1 MPEFS
6 DEIWKRAIHNLFQPM
21 VLFYFPRLSEEVD
34 WSQGHTFLEQEL
46 ANLYTPEKMGKRFVD
61 VLAQMHLFSGE
72 DTYVLFHVEVQGYG
86 SGEEQIQEFE
96 ERMFDYYYRIR
107 DKWGH
112 KNIVSLA
119 ILTDNNANYRPDRY
133 EISFHGTTLTYAFN
147 VCKIIDFEED
157 LLEKDP
163 NPFAT
168 VMLAAKRAFRV
179 ERRDD
184 ETKSIFK
191 IALIHLGLQRGRTP
205 EEIEGLLRFVDWI
218 ITISDLRIKKEYVQ
232 KVRTLVAKEGK
243 TMPYITSFEEITKME
258 TEEEVKMRTARKM
271 LRMGEPE
278 EKILLY
284 AEITREQLEE
294 LRRQQSASPSP
305 E

>member
-1 MPEFS
+1 
-6 DEIWKRAIHNLFQPM
+6 
-21 VLFYFPRLSEEVD
+21 
-34 WSQGHTFLEQEL
+34 
-46 ANLYTPEKMGKRFVD
+46 MGKRFVD

-119 ILTDNNANYRPDRY
+119 ILTDSNANYRPDRY
-133 EISFHGTTLTYAFN
+133 EISFHGTTLIYVFN

-157 LLEKDP
+157 VLEKDP

-168 VMLAAKRAFRV
+168 VMLAAKRAFRA

-191 IALIHLGLQRGRTP
+191 IALIRLGLQKGRTP
-205 EEIEGLLRFVDWI
+205 EEIEGLLRFIDWI
-218 ITISDLRIKKEYVQ
+218 ITISDLRVKKAYVQ
-232 KVRTLVAKEGK
+232 KVRALVAKEGK
-243 TMPYITSFEEITKME
+243 TMPYITTFEEIARMEAKIE

-271 LRMGEPE
+271 LQMGEPE

-284 AEITREQLEE
+284 AEITQEQLEE
-294 LRRQQSASPSP
+294 LRRKQSASSSP
-305 E
+305 D